1 MGLRYVVVAVLA
13 SALTVFALQ
22 NSAQVSVRFLVWALE
37 GVPLAGVILVSAA
50 AGIVLVGLPL
60 WVERWRLRLRVRSLE
75 ARLASA
81 EALLGERDRG
91 PETGPPR

>member
-1 MGLRYVVVAVLA
+1 MGLKYVFVAVLA
-13 SALTVFALQ
+13 SAITLFALQ
-22 NSAQVSVRFLVWALE
+22 NSDQTKIRFLVWSLE
-37 GVPLAGVILVSAA
+37 GVPLATVILVSVA
-50 AGIVLVGLPL
+50 AGVVLVGLPL
-60 WVERWRLRLRVRSLE
+60 WVDRWRLRMRLRSLE

>member
-1 MGLRYVVVAVLA
+1 MGLKYVFVAVFA
-13 SALTVFALQ
+13 SAITLFALQ
-22 NSAQVSVRFLVWALE
+22 NSEQTRLRFLFWALE
-37 GVPLAGVILVSAA
+37 GIPLATVILVSAA

-60 WVERWRLRLRVRSLE
+60 WIDRWRLRARARSLE